1 MLIILLLNNV
11 LQTDPLCDRD
21 MIPETH
27 THSCDNTIQ
36 VGNYD
41 THLKIPAPQ
50 HINYIIYLHPYIL
63 RACSH
68 SQYGG
73 KL

>member
-1 MLIILLLNNV
+1 MFFKQILCV
-11 LQTDPLCDRD
+11 TGIRSQK
-21 MIPETH
+21 H